1 MRLGRPLEPSGKL
14 TKGNKVLPS
23 EALSGAHKANEPIA
37 RGAFIYLPGRVIWA
51 DFEVVRDAGFEPAT
65 SCV

>member
-1 MRLGRPLEPSGKL
+1 MRQGWPLEPSGKV
-14 TKGNKVLPS
+14 TKGNKVLANG
-23 EALSGAHKANEPIA
+23 ALSGAHDKNGPAA
-37 RGAFIYLPGRVIWA
+37 CRAFIYGPQRVNEA